1 MTRTAPRVIASGR
14 LVRLREKQL
23 DDAELDYAWRADPEL
38 AVFDAAPP
46 LSISFRSFV
55 TTLAEELDSRSPT
68 RRVFAIEE
76 AERFEHIGNV
86 MYYGYD
92 VARGE
97 AELGITIGNRDYWS
111 RGCGAEATR
120 LILGH
125 LFEEVGLE
133 RVYLHTLTWNHRAQ
147 ESFHKAGFRRVRAVH
162 RMGHDFVL
170 MEVRRADHPAGG
182 GAPDIDAG
190 DRSAAALD

>member
-1 MTRTAPRVIASGR
+1 MTRTAPRVIAHGQ

-23 DDAELDYAWRADPEL
+23 DDAERDYAWRSDSEL

-55 TTLAEELDSRSPT
+55 ATLAEELDSPSPT
-68 RRVFAIEE
+68 RCVFAIEE
-76 AERFEHIGNV
+76 TERFEHIGNV

-92 VARGE
+92 AARAE
-97 AELGITIGNRDYWS
+97 VELGITIGDRDYWS
-111 RGCGAEATR
+111 RGYGAEATR
-120 LILGH
+120 LLLAH
-125 LFEEVGLE
+125 LFEEVGLS

-147 ESFHKAGFRRVRAVH
+147 GAFQKAGFRRVRAVH

-170 MEVRRADHPAGG
+170 MEVRRSHHG
-182 GAPDIDAG
+182 AG
-190 DRSAAALD
+190 DGESNARAGA

>member
-1 MTRTAPRVIASGR
+1 MTRTAPRVIATGQR
-14 LVRLREKQL
+14 VRLREKQL
-23 DDAELDYAWRADPEL
+23 DDAERDYGWRADAEL

-55 TTLAEELDSRSPT
+55 TTLAEELGSPSAT

-76 AERFEHIGNV
+76 AERLEHIGNI

-92 VARGE
+92 AARAE
-97 AELGITIGNRDYWS
+97 AELGITIGNRDYWG

-120 LILGH
+120 LMLDH
-125 LFEEVGLE
+125 LFGEVGVE
-133 RVYLHTLTWNHRAQ
+133 RVYLHTLTWNYRAQ
-147 ESFHKAGFRRVRAVH
+147 EAFHKAGFRRVRAVH

-170 MEVRRADHPAGG
+170 MEVLRGDHL
-182 GAPDIDAG
+182 
-190 DRSAAALD
+190 AAATPE

>member
-1 MTRTAPRVIASGR
+1 MTRTAPLVIASGR

-46 LSISFRSFV
+46 LSMSFRSFV
-55 TTLAEELDSRSPT
+55 TTLAEELESPSPT

-76 AERFEHIGNV
+76 AERFDHIGNV

-92 VARGE
+92 AARSE

-125 LFEEVGLE
+125 LFAEVGLQ
-133 RVYLHTLTWNHRAQ
+133 RVFLHTLTWNYRAQ
-147 ESFHKAGFRRVRAVH
+147 ESFHKAGFRRARAVH

-170 MEVRRADHPAGG
+170 MEVKRADHLERAERPAR
-182 GAPDIDAG
+182 DADG
-190 DRSAAALD
+190 